1 MYIIKRSRSSLTC
14 VLISSF
20 FLQPLVFT
28 TFSLA
33 KAEEMADLIDGYC
46 MLFSGKKHSLV
57 FKKLGRAKRL
67 DSTAF
72 IIQDRK
78 KIEIHLPSGPVNFSF
93 NLPWLLDFKSSPL
106 TTWPFGHA
114 ASFHLNINC
123 QQGYQYGD
131 LRTKCEYIMLG
142 FYLNPCFQ
150 LIVSILSFEIV
161 SNSKLL
167 YKASWHF
174 YLDSLSRLLTEANL
188 TCPLDHQTSILTC
201 PRGNF
206 LWEIRPVSFP
216 VLHSWPHACSLTLC
230 LRLCY
235 FNPGLMKLEESFVTD
250 MYTNF
255 NLGNHCFAD
264 VERSLPSIP
273 IPPSPQTE
281 FKNK

>member
-20 FLQPLVFT
+20 ILQPLVFT

-57 FKKLGRAKRL
+57 FKKLGRAKPL

-123 QQGYQYGD
+123 QQGYRYGD

-167 YKASWHF
+167 YKLTFLFGLTVKTTDRGKFNLPTGPPNFYF
-174 YLDSLSRLLTEANL
+174 YLSKRKLSLGNQ
-188 TCPLDHQTSILTC
+188 TC
-201 PRGNF
+201 F
-206 LWEIRPVSFP
+206 LP
-216 VLHSWPHACSLTLC
+216 SLTQLTTC
-230 LRLCY
+230 
-235 FNPGLMKLEESFVTD
+235 M
-250 MYTNF
+250 
-255 NLGNHCFAD
+255 
-264 VERSLPSIP
+264 
-273 IPPSPQTE
+273 
-281 FKNK
+281 